1 MIAKLLYYIK
11 YGIYRPLNIIETIYA
26 IILNLFLD
34 KNSKLNSF
42 HFIRYKSPP
51 ASTIFYNS
59 LGRSIIII
67 FNFITIILF
76 NKMFLRG
83 FDVSRKSTNEKKGND
98 NAPWPPININ
108 NVNSDINPKFLDR
121 INKFYSYSINKKE
134 DSDLDFWKEN
144 RKLFK
149 DFFFDKNNKIIPENL
164 KNFKNNPVNF
174 SSLLLRS
181 DNLENL
187 ERRKNKLKALT
198 LFDLYHKISNLVDK
212 DIAINLTDQLIGN
225 PKFIKYRGQIIN
237 ERILRQAYFFSQIRK
252 NTNLDESEKNIFCDI
267 GTGHGSLPYVLKGYF
282 SNSKFILID
291 LPELNILSFFFLQ
304 SVFPNSKICLGSE
317 IDENTKIDKNFL
329 ENYDFVILDQ
339 TDILKIDNKLIDC
352 VINTASLGE
361 MSPKDQN
368 FYIEN
373 IERITNKYFYS
384 VNRFRHDNVLFAM
397 TTSYY
402 DFKLSS
408 GMWKK
413 RIYNFSP
420 TLHIEVLL
428 EKEKK

>member
-1 MIAKLLYYIK
+1 M
-11 YGIYRPLNIIETIYA
+11 
-26 IILNLFLD
+26 
-34 KNSKLNSF
+34 
-42 HFIRYKSPP
+42 
-51 ASTIFYNS
+51 
-59 LGRSIIII
+59 
-67 FNFITIILF
+67 
-76 NKMFLRG
+76 
-83 FDVSRKSTNEKKGND
+83 
-98 NAPWPPININ
+98 
-108 NVNSDINPKFLDR
+108 DR

-225 PKFIKYRGQIIN
+225 PNFIKYRGQIIN